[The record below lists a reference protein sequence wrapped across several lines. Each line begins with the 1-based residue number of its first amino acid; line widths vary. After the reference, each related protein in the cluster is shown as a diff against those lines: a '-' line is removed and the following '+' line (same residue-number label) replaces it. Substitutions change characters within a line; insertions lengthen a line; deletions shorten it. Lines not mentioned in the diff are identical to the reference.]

1 MAKGQQFER
10 DICRKLSLWISEGK
24 DDSLLWRT
32 SNSGGRATVRGKK
45 GKRTQGQYGDIA
57 AIHPSAEWL
66 TRYFTFE
73 LKRGYPKA
81 SLHDLID
88 RRPSLW
94 WKWIE
99 KAKKTA
105 KQAGSKTWA
114 IIHKRNHGLA
124 IIVMPRKYMLYPT
137 AVEIAYVPG
146 IMESLAVTTLHL
158 FLTSYPSHYK
168 GEIE

>member
-24 DDSLLWRT
+24 NDSLLWRT

-45 GKRTQGQYGDIA
+45 GKKTQGQYGDIA

-81 SLHDLID
+81 NLHDLID
-88 RRPSLW
+88 GRASIW
-94 WKWIE
+94 HVWIE

-105 KQAGSKTWA
+105 KEAGSKTWA
-114 IIHKRNHGLA
+114 IIHKRNHGDT
-124 IIVMPRKYMLYPT
+124 IILMPDRHMPSAWQT
-137 AVEIAYVPG
+137 AYIHRHTDHIGIAR
-146 IMESLAVTTLHL
+146 LDD
-158 FLTSYPSHYK
+158 FLSMPPSTYK